1 MSGHHA
7 WHPHAS
13 CDESCVRVEQV
24 SASGRIVRAVRTA
37 FRISLIVALLPVLL
51 LLAVPFPGQT
61 NAVRMYWR
69 LFIRCMGVRI
79 SKSGGPIRNLPG
91 VLVVSGHVSWLD
103 AFVIYSLMP
112 TTFVAKKE
120 VTEGPGLSSLAR
132 LMKIIPIDRAN
143 LRHLPEVVETMTE
156 RLRSG
161 QSVVA
166 FPEGTTW
173 CGLAHGE
180 FRPAMFQAAIDAGR
194 PVQPLRMSYHH
205 RDGRPSTVAAF
216 VGEDTLPASLLRV
229 ISARSIVAHVHV
241 EELQLPGDHRR
252 ELALRCQEVVR
263 GSTAALH
270 EHVLVA

>member
-1 MSGHHA
+1 VSGLHA

-13 CDESCVRVEQV
+13 CDASCVRVDPV
-24 SASGRIVRAVRTA
+24 GALGRFASAVRAAYRL
-37 FRISLIVALLPVLL
+37 SLIIALLPVMPF
-51 LLAVPFPGQT
+51 LALPLPGQT
-61 NAVRMYWR
+61 PMVRMYWR
-69 LFIRCMGVRI
+69 FFVRCMGVRI
-79 SKSGGPIRNLPG
+79 TLSGGPIRNLPG

-132 LMKIIPIDRAN
+132 VMKIIPIDRSN
-143 LRHLPEVVETMTE
+143 LRHLPEVVDTVTE

-194 PVQPLRMSYHH
+194 PVQPLRLSYRQ
-205 RDGRPSTVAAF
+205 RDGRPSTAPAF
-216 VGEDTLPASLLRV
+216 VGEDTLLASILRV
-229 ISARSIVAHVHV
+229 VSTRSVLANVHV
-241 EELQLPGDHRR
+241 EELQLPGEHRR
-252 ELALRCQEVVR
+252 ELAVRCQEVVR
-263 GSTAALH
+263 GTDAARR
-270 EHVLVA
+270 EHALAA

>member
-1 MSGHHA
+1 VNEFHA

-13 CDESCVRVEQV
+13 CDESCVRIDTIG
-24 SASGRIVRAVRTA
+24 AFGRVARAARATY
-37 FRISLIVALLPVLL
+37 RMSLIVALLPVMP
-51 LLAVPFPGQT
+51 LLALPFPGQT
-61 NAVRMYWR
+61 PVVRMYWR
-69 LFIRCMGVRI
+69 LFVRCMGVRI
-79 SKSGGPIRNLPG
+79 TKSGGPIRNLPG

-103 AFVIYSLMP
+103 AFLIYALMP

-120 VTEGPGLSSLAR
+120 VTVGPGLSSLAR
-132 LMKIIPIDRAN
+132 MMKIIPIDRAN
-143 LRHLPEVVETMTE
+143 LRHLPEVVDTVTE

-194 PVQPLRMSYHH
+194 PVQPLRIGYRQ
-205 RDGRPSTVAAF
+205 RDGRPSTVPAF
-216 VGEDTLPASLLRV
+216 VGEDTLLASILRV
-229 ISARSIVAHVHV
+229 VSTRSILANVHV

-263 GSTAALH
+263 GTTTPRH

>member
-1 MSGHHA
+1 MSELHA

-13 CDESCVRVEQV
+13 CDASCVRVEK
-24 SASGRIVRAVRTA
+24 AGGLGRVARAVRATC
-37 FRISLIVALLPVLL
+37 RLSLILALLPVMP
-51 LLAVPFPGQT
+51 LLAVPFPGQSPV
-61 NAVRMYWR
+61 VRMYWR
-69 LFIRCMGVRI
+69 LFVRCMGVRI
-79 SKSGGPIRNLPG
+79 TKSGGPIRNLPG
-91 VLVVSGHVSWLD
+91 VLVVSSHVSWLD

-112 TTFVAKKE
+112 TTFVAKAE
-120 VTEGPGLSSLAR
+120 VTRGPGLGALAR
-132 LMKIIPIDRAN
+132 VMKIIPIDRAK
-143 LRHLPEVVETMTE
+143 LRHLPEVVGTVSE

-161 QSVVA
+161 QTVVA

-194 PVQPLRMSYHH
+194 PVQPLRLSYRR
-205 RDGRPSTVAAF
+205 RDGRPSTLAAF

-229 ISARSIVAHVHV
+229 ISARSLVAHVHV

-263 GSTAALH
+263 GTTAALH
-270 EHVLVA
+270 EHALVA